1 MLQEWKPGHHGHGAI
16 VLTTWPT
23 PDVRKEI
30 TWRESLTGFEP
41 AISTFEACASTST
54 VVSVIITFHPEKPK
68 FHQYQ
73 FSMNFCQSDFFS
85 IYGWSNIFYWCR
97 NKEKIEKA
105 FFAKISGIFFGLM
118 IDRFFS
124 IERFVFK
131 FQITKNIFFQPRVK
145 RVQNKTVAATE
156 DRVLDFSTSLDA
168 WTFRIPRK

>member
-105 FFAKISGIFFGLM
+105 FFAKISGIFSVLWLIGFSASKDLSSNFKS
-118 IDRFFS
+118 RKTFFFNL
-124 IERFVFK
+124 ELK
-131 FQITKNIFFQPRVK
+131 EYKTKQ
-145 RVQNKTVAATE
+145 
-156 DRVLDFSTSLDA
+156 
-168 WTFRIPRK
+168 